1 MTDAPAYTALAQRF
15 ARLWALEGAAAILD
29 WDSQTQMPP
38 GGAEARARQQAALAL
53 VIHERLTDPA
63 LGDLL
68 DRAESDERD
77 ALGPWERANL
87 ARMRHRWLHAAALP
101 ADLVEARSEAA
112 SACEVAWRRARR
124 ANDFAGLAPL
134 LETVLARTREAGEA
148 LADAL
153 GCTPYEALL
162 DAYEPG
168 ARTEA
173 IDRLFAD
180 LAAFLPDFIA
190 RAQAH
195 QARRPAPVAPE
206 GPFAIP
212 AQRRLAR
219 EMMAALGFDFDH
231 GRLDESDHP
240 FCGGTPDDVR
250 ITTRYRE
257 DDVLSAL
264 FAVLHETGHA
274 MYERGLPLQ
283 WRDQPVGQA
292 ASMSLHES
300 QSLLI
305 EMQACRSRP
314 FFAFAAPRLAA
325 AFGGEGPAWEPE
337 NLYRLATRIEP
348 GPIRVEADEA
358 TYPAHVLLRYRL
370 EKAMIAGALAV
381 RDLPGAWREGMAELL
396 GLTPPDD
403 RDGCLQDVH
412 WPAGLFGYFPT
423 YTLGAMTA
431 AQLFAAARRADPAIA
446 DGIGRGDFAPLFSWL
461 RAHVHGL
468 GASRTAAEIV
478 EQATGR
484 PLDARAF
491 KAHLEARYLD

>member
-1 MTDAPAYTALAQRF
+1 MTGAPAYAALTRRF
-15 ARLWALEGAAAILD
+15 ARLWALEGAAAVLD

-53 VIHERLTDPA
+53 VVHERLTDPA
-63 LGDLL
+63 LGELL

-87 ARMRHRWLHAAALP
+87 ARMRHRWLYAAALP
-101 ADLVEARSEAA
+101 ADLVEARSEAV
-112 SACEVAWRRARR
+112 SACEIAWRRARP

-134 LETVLARTREAGEA
+134 LEAVLARTREAGEA
-148 LADAL
+148 LAEAL

-168 ARTEA
+168 ARTAA
-173 IDRLFAD
+173 IDPLFAD

-190 RAQAH
+190 RAQAR
-195 QARRPAPVAPE
+195 QARLPAPVAPE
-206 GPFAIP
+206 GPFPIP

-219 EMMAALGFDFDH
+219 EMMATLGFDFDH

-257 DDVLSAL
+257 DDALSAL

-274 MYERGLPLQ
+274 MYERGLPAR

-292 ASMSLHES
+292 VSMSLHES

-305 EMQACRSRP
+305 EMQACRSRA
-314 FFAFAAPRLAA
+314 FFAFAAPRLRA
-325 AFGGEGPAWEPE
+325 AFGAEGEAWEPE
-337 NLYRLATRIEP
+337 NLYRLATRITP
-348 GPIRVEADEA
+348 GLIRVEADEA

-370 EKAMIAGALAV
+370 EKAMIAGELAI
-381 RDLPGAWREGMAELL
+381 RDLPEAWSEGMAALL

-431 AQLFAAARRADPAIA
+431 AQLFAAAREADPVIPES
-446 DGIGRGDFAPLFSWL
+446 IGRGDFAPLFAWL
-461 RAHVHGL
+461 REHVHGL
-468 GASRTAAEIV
+468 GASRSPAEIV
-478 EQATGR
+478 VQATGW